1 MPSVSNSCPSDDTLL
16 SWRSGKLPGD
26 EARVVEHHVDQ
37 CADCQAVL
45 NVAASSFDARRT
57 EVGWTLLPA
66 LLAPGEVVAGRYRIE
81 HFVGSGGM
89 GTVYAA
95 VDEELGQPVALKTLH
110 ERFANDPQAIMR
122 LKREA
127 LLARRITHANVCRIF
142 DVGHDLRQGHGNT
155 HPPQIFLTMEL
166 LRGETLRQRLRRG
179 RLTMSDTR
187 PLVEQLAAALGAAH
201 AGGVMHRDL
210 KTDNIILIE
219 ADTGTRAVVTDF
231 GLARAVLGDDTRLSR
246 SGALIGTPA
255 YMAPEQI
262 LAGPVDTTV
271 DIYALG
277 VVMFEM
283 LTGELPFE
291 SSPSASPIK
300 ERLMG
305 RPRSPRS
312 LVPELTASWERVVM
326 RCLEPEP
333 GDRFAHVDEIV
344 AALDA
349 APPRRRSRAGKLA
362 ITTGAL
368 VALGLAARGGV
379 SWRTYERAPS
389 PPSDRP
395 LRVTPSIA
403 ASGATIT
410 LDGFFGSAAEARFT
424 GAAPV
429 PTTPIGTNHATVQVP
444 DSARSGELAVT
455 LGTSVIGAAPFR
467 RTSFPLGIGVFERHY
482 EQAAGVRWT
491 PALTTPREY
500 QSSVVIGDS
509 LYVIGGYH
517 DKFLASVERATINA
531 DGSLSAFSIVP
542 GTTLQTPRDGHTSIV
557 IGNSLYVIGG
567 NSQSDGLDTI
577 ERATITA
584 DGSLSPFSTLP
595 NLRLNRARAFH
606 TCEIVGDSLYVIG
619 GTGVSEERL
628 ASVERATI
636 RADGSL
642 GPFSTLPVRLSTPR
656 SNFTSIVFGRSLY
669 VLGGARTEDDDD
681 IEALGSVERATIL
694 PDGSLSGF
702 TIVSQLGI
710 PRGYHS
716 SALLGDELYV
726 VGGRRA
732 REWLSSVER
741 ATLHADGSI
750 GPFVSLPRASL
761 SIGRANHSSTVVGD
775 SIYVIGGAVNDG
787 RGYPLHRADIEYA
800 TVNARGDLAPSSVIP
815 ETLAMA
821 RSAHATVV
829 ADDSLYLIGGSAERG
844 LSSVE
849 HTRILADGSLSPWE
863 IAPDVALSKP
873 RRAASSVVVGDWLYI
888 IGGTVD
894 DGHAD
899 ATIERARF
907 ERGTLSSFSIAR
919 NVALVTPRSEHT
931 SVVIGDWLYVIGGVD
946 QHGHAL
952 SLSERAHIGA
962 GHRLSSFTPVP
973 ELALTTARHW
983 HSLAI
988 VGDWVYV
995 IGGADAED
1003 RALDSVER
1011 ARIHADGTLDRFAPV
1026 PGLVLTT
1033 ARHGH
1038 SNAVV
1043 GGWLYVIGGENGAPL
1058 GSVERAAIG
1067 AGGELGPFFS
1077 ASMTL
1082 RVARRAHGTVVLGN
1096 FLYVLGG
1103 RSDHP
1108 LSTIERAELL

>member
-1 MPSVSNSCPSDDTLL
+1 MPPVSIACPSDDTLL
-16 SWRSGKLPGD
+16 RWRSGKLPGD
-26 EARVVEHHVDQ
+26 AVHVVEQHVDQ

-45 NVAASSFDARRT
+45 HAAATSFGAPRT
-57 EVGWTLLPA
+57 EVGAALLPA
-66 LLAPGEVVAGRYRIE
+66 PLAPGELVASRYRIV
-81 HFVGSGGM
+81 HLIGSGGM

-110 ERFANDPQAIMR
+110 ARFANDEQAIMR

-142 DVGHDLRQGHGNT
+142 DVGYDRREGHGSAD
-155 HPPQIFLTMEL
+155 PPQIFLTMEL
-166 LRGETLRQRLRRG
+166 LRGETLRHRLRRG
-179 RLTMSDTR
+179 RLTMSEAR

-201 AGGVMHRDL
+201 AGRVIHRDL
-210 KTDNIILIE
+210 KSDNIILIE
-219 ADTGTRAVVTDF
+219 TETGTRAVVTDF

-262 LAGPVDTTV
+262 LAGLVDTTA

-305 RPRSPRS
+305 RPRSPRA
-312 LVPELTASWERVVM
+312 LVPELSARWERVVT

-333 GDRFAHVDEIV
+333 GDRFARVDEIV
-344 AALDA
+344 AALDT
-349 APPRRRSRAGKLA
+349 APPRRRPRAGKLA
-362 ITTGAL
+362 IATGAVVVLGL
-368 VALGLAARGGV
+368 VALGGLT
-379 SWRTYERAPS
+379 WRADQTAPS
-389 PPSDRP
+389 PRSDRVF
-395 LRVTPSIA
+395 LVTPSIA
-403 ASGATIT
+403 SSGDTIT
-410 LDGFFGSAAEARFT
+410 LDGRFGSAAEARFA
-424 GAAPV
+424 GAAPIRI
-429 PTTPIGTNHATVQVP
+429 TDIGPDHATVQVP
-444 DSARSGELAVT
+444 ASAGSGELAVAR
-455 LGTSVIGAAPFR
+455 GARVIGAAPFR
-467 RTSFPLGIGVFERHY
+467 RTSFPLGIGVFDH
-482 EQAAGVRWT
+482 ATTGRWT
-491 PALTTPREY
+491 PALTTRREF
-500 QSSVVIGDS
+500 QSSVVIGNY

-517 DKFLASVERATINA
+517 DTFLASVERATINA
-531 DGSLSAFSIVP
+531 DGSLSSFSIVP
-542 GTTLQTPRDGHTSIV
+542 HALQTPRDGHTSIV

-584 DGSLSPFSTLP
+584 DGSLSPFSILP

-619 GTGVSEERL
+619 GTGVSEDRL

-636 RADGSL
+636 REDGSL

-669 VLGGARTEDDDD
+669 VIGGARTEDDDD
-681 IEALGSVERATIL
+681 IEALGSVERATIS

-702 TIVSQLGI
+702 TIVSQLII

-716 SALLGDELYV
+716 GALLGDELYV
-726 VGGRRA
+726 IGGRRS
-732 REWLSSVER
+732 REWLSSVEH
-741 ATLHADGSI
+741 ATLHADGSL
-750 GPFVSLPRASL
+750 GPFVVVPRAS
-761 SIGRANHSSTVVGD
+761 SSVARANHSSAVVGD
-775 SIYVIGGAVNDG
+775 SIYLIGGSVDDG
-787 RGYPLHRADIEYA
+787 HGHAAHRDDIEHA
-800 TVNARGDLAPSSVIP
+800 TVNAHGELAPPSVIS
-815 ETLAMA
+815 EALATA
-821 RSAHATVV
+821 RSAHTTVV
-829 ADDSLYLIGGSAERG
+829 ADNSLYLIGGFADRG
-844 LSSVE
+844 LRSVE
-849 HTRILADGSLSPWE
+849 HARIHADGSLSPWE
-863 IAPDVALSKP
+863 LAPDVALSKP
-873 RRAASSVVVGDWLYI
+873 RRAASSVLIGDWLYI

-894 DGHAD
+894 DGLAD

-907 ERGTLSSFSIAR
+907 ERGALSAFSITH

-931 SVVIGDWLYVIGGVD
+931 SVVIGEWIYVLGGAD

-962 GHRLSSFTPVP
+962 GHRPSSFTAVP
-973 ELALTTARHW
+973 ELALTTERRG

-1003 RALDSVER
+1003 HALGSVER
-1011 ARIHADGTLDRFAPV
+1011 ARIRADGTLDRFAPV
-1026 PGLVLTT
+1026 PGVVLGT

-1043 GGWLYVIGGENGAPL
+1043 GGWLYVIGGENGEPL

-1067 AGGELGPFFS
+1067 AGGELGPFS
-1077 ASMTL
+1077 AASITL
-1082 RVARRAHGTVVLGN
+1082 SAARRAHGTVVLGN

-1108 LSTIERAELL
+1108 LNTIERAELW